1 MQDKG
6 PVLDVIAQNAS
17 ITSRR
22 ESLLS
27 VNRFQFRD
35 RKGSSANE
43 ARQTRFSDA
52 TIIKRKAPLP
62 VGLVQYPRQHV
73 FATQKSGQTPVQLPQ
88 PLFKDAAISKR
99 KLPLHVDH
107 VQYPDQHVPVAN
119 QAPLTLFTDEE
130 RQDSQLKVR
139 KLQRDIM
146 GMDGDR
152 RGVFQQLLHC
162 SHAYVQQRE
171 RVMCMDGDC
180 PSVFHVRAAIVD
192 PSRAR
197 SWSYSRTAH
206 KESRGGTHSA
216 SSGWNHGAVDLRPP
230 FIRAGDT
237 RFTEFEKKKRVYFCD
252 NCGEERKYKSAAQ
265 EFEGCY
271 LVFQGIKKH
280 GFNKFEDMERAYRS
294 GVDMTWWCR
303 ACQRKRQR
311 NENLD
316 SMPYTELA
324 TRTLVH
330 RWSRTA
336 WHIVGAGLHG
346 VV

>member
-99 KLPLHVDH
+99 KLPLHVGH
-107 VQYPDQHVPVAN
+107 VQYLDQHVPVAN
-119 QAPLTLFTDEE
+119 QAPQTLFTDEE
-130 RQDSQLKVR
+130 RQDLQLKVR
-139 KLQRDIM
+139 KLQHDIM
-146 GMDGDR
+146 CMDGDR
-152 RGVFQQLLHC
+152 RSVFQQLLHC

-171 RVMCMDGDC
+171 R
-180 PSVFHVRAAIVD
+180 AIVK
-192 PSRAR
+192 RNNQ
-197 SWSYSRTAH
+197 
-206 KESRGGTHSA
+206 THE
-216 SSGWNHGAVDLRPP
+216 D
-230 FIRAGDT
+230 
-237 RFTEFEKKKRVYFCD
+237 K
-252 NCGEERKYKSAAQ
+252 
-265 EFEGCY
+265 
-271 LVFQGIKKH
+271 
-280 GFNKFEDMERAYRS
+280 NKQAN
-294 GVDMTWWCR
+294 
-303 ACQRKRQR
+303 K
-311 NENLD
+311 
-316 SMPYTELA
+316 
-324 TRTLVH
+324 
-330 RWSRTA
+330 
-336 WHIVGAGLHG
+336 
-346 VV
+346 